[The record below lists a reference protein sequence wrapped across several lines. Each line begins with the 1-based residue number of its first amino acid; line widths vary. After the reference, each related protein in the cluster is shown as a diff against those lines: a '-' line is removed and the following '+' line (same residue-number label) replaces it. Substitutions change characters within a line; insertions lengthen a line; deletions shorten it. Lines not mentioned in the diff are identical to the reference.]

1 MNFWM
6 VDFYG
11 KLLAGKDTNVPLGS
25 YGPEDLEFCRQK
37 PTKNNHLSSDH
48 ENPGWLG

>member
-1 MNFWM
+1 M

-25 YGPEDLEFCRQK
+25 YGPEDVFVAKTFKQK
-37 PTKNNHLSSDH
+37 TPFEQWSEH
-48 ENPGWLG
+48 WLVGLV